1 MAAIKLGINMAGAVS
16 AGAYTAGVLDF
27 LIQALDQWYAAK
39 AAGENVPGHDIS
51 IEVISGASA
60 GGMCAAIAGTQIQ
73 ESFDHISDTSRTGT
87 NNRFYESW
95 VNKIDIRELLKTSDL
110 GNGKSVV
117 SLLDSSII
125 EQIASYALTPGKLQS
140 RRYVSP
146 QLTIL
151 LTLTNIRGVPYL
163 LSSDQS
169 GSVEE
174 YTAWYG
180 DRLRFEVVQ
189 PGQPAMGANAK
200 PLPAGRPGEGAWPL
214 LQQAAMATGAVPIML
229 APRAIARDT
238 DDYYTPLW
246 QPIDSA
252 VPEIPPKWDYQKGQT
267 WATVNVDGGVT
278 DNNPFDLALEH
289 LRSLDPPVASN
300 PVDSVHVDRVV
311 LSVAPFPASN
321 CFNPIFDPEKSSAL
335 GSAFLSVVNVML
347 SQSRFLG
354 ESLGA
359 ITSGDCF
366 DRLVIAPSDADAA
379 PDSPALQCAALS
391 AFGGFFDRGFRAH
404 DFQLGRRNCQRFLQA
419 RFLLPQDNPIIQ
431 QGMGLNA
438 LAILSH
444 ADYGKQPPTKEAQPS
459 EVKWVPVIPL
469 CGSAK
474 AEVPEPVRVLISDEN
489 LTEITTL
496 IIQRVK
502 ALLPALL
509 KGFPSEI
516 AKLIMEAEVLGYL
529 WMAAPGELK
538 KYLRARL

>member
-1 MAAIKLGINMAGAVS
+1 MAAIKLGINMAGAAS

-27 LIQALDQWYAAK
+27 LIQALDEWYAAK
-39 AAGENVPGHDIS
+39 AAGEDVPRHDVS

-73 ESFDHISDTSRTGT
+73 ESFDHITDTSQIGS

-110 GNGKSVV
+110 GSGKSVV
-117 SLLDSSII
+117 SLLDSDII
-125 EQIASYALTPGKLQS
+125 EQIASYALAPEKLQPRS
-140 RRYVSP
+140 YVSSH
-146 QLTIL
+146 LTIF

-189 PGQPAMGANAK
+189 PGQAPVGPNAK

-214 LQQAAMATGAVPIML
+214 LQQAAMATGAVPVIL
-229 APRAIARDT
+229 APRTITRDT
-238 DDYYTPLW
+238 DDYYMPLW
-246 QPIDSA
+246 QPVDTKVS
-252 VPEIPPKWDYQKGQT
+252 EIPPKWDYQKGQT
-267 WATVNVDGGVT
+267 WTTVNVDGGVT

-289 LRSLDPPVASN
+289 LRSLDPPVSEN
-300 PVDSVHVDRVV
+300 PGDSLQVDRVV

-321 CFNPIFDPEKSSAL
+321 SFNPKFDPEKSCAL

-366 DRLVIAPSDADAA
+366 DRLVIAPSDPDGA
-379 PDSPALQCAALS
+379 PNGAALQCAPLS
-391 AFGGFFDRGFRAH
+391 AFAGFFDRGFRAH
-404 DFQLGRRNCQRFLQA
+404 DFQLGRRNCQRFLEA
-419 RFLLPQDNPIIQ
+419 RFLLPQNNPIIK

-438 LAILSH
+438 HTILSH
-444 ADYGKQPPTKEAQPS
+444 ADYGKQPPTREAQPAD
-459 EVKWVPVIPL
+459 EKWIPVIPL

-474 AEVPEPVRVLISDEN
+474 TEVPEPVRVQISDEN
-489 LTEITTL
+489 LNEITKL
-496 IIQRVK
+496 ITHRAK
-502 ALLPALL
+502 ALLPGLL
-509 KGFPSEI
+509 KGFPSQF
-516 AKLIMEAEVLGYL
+516 AKLVIEGEIMGYL
-529 WMAAPGELK
+529 LTVAPGELK
-538 KYLRARL
+538 KYLRAQL

>member
-27 LIQALDQWYAAK
+27 LIQALDEWYAAK

-73 ESFDHISDTSRTGT
+73 ESFDHITDASQTGT

-95 VNKIDIRELLKTSDL
+95 VNRIDIRELLKTDDL
-110 GNGKSVV
+110 GSGKSVV
-117 SLLDSSII
+117 SLLDASII
-125 EQIASYALTPGKLQS
+125 EEIASYALAPGKLQP

-151 LTLTNIRGVPYL
+151 LTLTNLRGVPYL

-189 PGQPAMGANAK
+189 PGQAPVGANAK

-229 APRAIARDT
+229 APRTITRDT
-238 DDYYTPLW
+238 SDYYTPLW
-246 QPIDSA
+246 QPIDVKA
-252 VPEIPPKWDYQKGQT
+252 PEIPPKWDYQKGQT
-267 WATVNVDGGVT
+267 WTTLNVDGGVT
-278 DNNPFDLALEH
+278 NNNPFDLALEH

-300 PVDSVHVDRVV
+300 PGDSLHVDRVV

-321 CFNPIFDPEKSSAL
+321 CFNAKFDPEKSSAL
-335 GSAFLSVVNVML
+335 GSTFLSVVNVML

-354 ESLGA
+354 ESLAA
-359 ITSGDCF
+359 ITSGDSF
-366 DRLVIAPSDADAA
+366 DRLVIAPSDPNAA
-379 PDSPALQCAALS
+379 PDGAALQCAALS

-404 DFQLGRRNCQRFLQA
+404 DFQLGRRNCQRFLQE
-419 RFLLPQDNPIIQ
+419 RFLLPQDNPIIKE
-431 QGMGLNA
+431 GMGLNA
-438 LAILSH
+438 PAILSH
-444 ADYGKQPPTKEAQPS
+444 ANYGKHPPTKEARPA
-459 EVKWVPVIPL
+459 EEKWVPVIPL

-474 AEVPEPVRVLISDEN
+474 AEVPEPARVQISEEN
-489 LTEITTL
+489 LN
-496 IIQRVK
+496 
-502 ALLPALL
+502 
-509 KGFPSEI
+509 EI
-516 AKLIMEAEVLGYL
+516 AKLIIHRAKALLPGLLRGFPSELAKLIIEGEIMGYIL
-529 WMAAPGELK
+529 TAGPGELK
-538 KYLRARL
+538 RYLRAQF